1 LAFVGLIVANEAHS
15 TEMKKVC
22 HDVKG
27 KQICKDIK
35 VHKKLSGDD
44 QVPTKN
50 TKK

>member
-1 LAFVGLIVANEAHS
+1 
-15 TEMKKVC
+15 MKKVC